1 MESVYL
7 GNSHKFN
14 VNKLAKIWLEISHKF
29 YIHKVENF

>member
-14 VNKLAKIWLEISHKF
+14 VNKRKTLQNSTKF
-29 YIHKVENF
+29 YHHDVENL